1 MRIEV
6 SLSPALY
13 PFRTVKEHHATV
25 AIDLLR
31 ATTAVCAA
39 FQAGCSSVLPLD
51 TLEGIGQFRRQGFLV
66 AAERGGS
73 KVGDAE
79 YGNSPTEYLRND
91 MTGIKLAYSTTNGTV
106 SILRA
111 ADADL
116 TLVASFANLSALCDR
131 LSRENMYVVLLCSG
145 WQNDFC
151 IEDTLYVH
159 EGVRILGLGGSHRY
173 RNGSHQYSER
183 QMAWRIRR
191 LWYTLRKSE
200 GFDILVT
207 HAPARGINDFDSQ
220 THRGFACFLK
230 LLDRWQPRYFLHGHI
245 HKNYGVRIPQRTQ
258 HGATTIINA
267 CDHCVIEF

>member
-1 MRIEV
+1 MKILAV
-6 SLSPALY
+6 SDVESRYFYDYYTPGKLDEY
-13 PFRTVKEHHATV
+13 
-25 AIDLLR
+25 DLIIS
-31 ATTAVCAA
+31 C
-39 FQAGCSSVLPLD
+39 
-51 TLEGIGQFRRQGFLV
+51 
-66 AAERGGS
+66 
-73 KVGDAE
+73 GD
-79 YGNSPTEYLRND
+79 
-91 MTGIKLAYSTTNGTV
+91 
-106 SILRA
+106 
-111 ADADL
+111 
-116 TLVASFANLSALCDR
+116 
-131 LSRENMYVVLLCSG
+131 LSREYLEFLVTMARCPLLYVHGNHDESYDKRPPEGCI
-145 WQNDFC
+145 C

-220 THRGFACFLK
+220 THRGFVCFLK

>member
-1 MRIEV
+1 MKILAV
-6 SLSPALY
+6 SDVESRYFYDYYTPGKLDEY
-13 PFRTVKEHHATV
+13 
-25 AIDLLR
+25 DLIIS
-31 ATTAVCAA
+31 C
-39 FQAGCSSVLPLD
+39 
-51 TLEGIGQFRRQGFLV
+51 
-66 AAERGGS
+66 
-73 KVGDAE
+73 GD
-79 YGNSPTEYLRND
+79 
-91 MTGIKLAYSTTNGTV
+91 
-106 SILRA
+106 
-111 ADADL
+111 
-116 TLVASFANLSALCDR
+116 
-131 LSRENMYVVLLCSG
+131 LSREYLEFLVTMARCPLLYVHGNHDESYDERPPEGCI
-145 WQNDFC
+145 C

-191 LWYTLRKSE
+191 LWYTLRKRE

-220 THRGFACFLK
+220 THRGFVCFLK

>member
-1 MRIEV
+1 MKILAV
-6 SLSPALY
+6 SDVESRYFYDYYTPGKLDEY
-13 PFRTVKEHHATV
+13 
-25 AIDLLR
+25 DLIIS
-31 ATTAVCAA
+31 C
-39 FQAGCSSVLPLD
+39 
-51 TLEGIGQFRRQGFLV
+51 
-66 AAERGGS
+66 
-73 KVGDAE
+73 GD
-79 YGNSPTEYLRND
+79 
-91 MTGIKLAYSTTNGTV
+91 
-106 SILRA
+106 
-111 ADADL
+111 
-116 TLVASFANLSALCDR
+116 
-131 LSRENMYVVLLCSG
+131 LSREYLEFLVTMARCPLLYVHGNHDESYDERPPEGCI
-145 WQNDFC
+145 C

>member
-131 LSRENMYVVLLCSG
+131 LSRENMDVVLLCSG

-151 IEDTLYVH
+151 IEDTLVAGAIIEKLRSLTAELVIANDAANMALALWQVAKDDPYEYCQRCTHVH
-159 EGVRILGLGGSHRY
+159 RLYGLGAAADVSFAF
-173 RNGSHQYSER
+173 R
-183 QMAWRIRR
+183 QDTCPVVPVLKGDM
-191 LWYTLRKSE
+191 LTL
-200 GFDILVT
+200 
-207 HAPARGINDFDSQ
+207 
-220 THRGFACFLK
+220 
-230 LLDRWQPRYFLHGHI
+230 
-245 HKNYGVRIPQRTQ
+245 
-258 HGATTIINA
+258 
-267 CDHCVIEF
+267 

>member
-66 AAERGGS
+66 AAERGGC

-131 LSRENMYVVLLCSG
+131 LSRENMDVVLLCSG

-151 IEDTLYVH
+151 IEDTLVAGAIIEKLRSLTAELVIANDAANMALALWQVAKDDPYEYCQRCTHVH
-159 EGVRILGLGGSHRY
+159 RLYGLGAAADVSFAF
-173 RNGSHQYSER
+173 R
-183 QMAWRIRR
+183 QDTCPVVPVLKGDM
-191 LWYTLRKSE
+191 LTL
-200 GFDILVT
+200 
-207 HAPARGINDFDSQ
+207 
-220 THRGFACFLK
+220 
-230 LLDRWQPRYFLHGHI
+230 
-245 HKNYGVRIPQRTQ
+245 
-258 HGATTIINA
+258 
-267 CDHCVIEF
+267 

>member
-1 MRIEV
+1 MKILAV
-6 SLSPALY
+6 SDVESRYFYDYYTPGKLDEY
-13 PFRTVKEHHATV
+13 
-25 AIDLLR
+25 DLIIS
-31 ATTAVCAA
+31 C
-39 FQAGCSSVLPLD
+39 
-51 TLEGIGQFRRQGFLV
+51 
-66 AAERGGS
+66 
-73 KVGDAE
+73 GD
-79 YGNSPTEYLRND
+79 
-91 MTGIKLAYSTTNGTV
+91 
-106 SILRA
+106 
-111 ADADL
+111 
-116 TLVASFANLSALCDR
+116 
-131 LSRENMYVVLLCSG
+131 LSREYLEFLVTMARCPLLYVHGNHDESYDKRPPEGCI
-145 WQNDFC
+145 C

-207 HAPARGINDFDSQ
+207 HAPSRGINDFDSQ